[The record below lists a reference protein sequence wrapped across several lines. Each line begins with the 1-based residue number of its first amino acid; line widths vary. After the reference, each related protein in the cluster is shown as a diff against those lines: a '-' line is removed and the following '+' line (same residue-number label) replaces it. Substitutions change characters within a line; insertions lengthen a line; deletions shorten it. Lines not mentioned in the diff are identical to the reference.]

1 MTRMAADD
9 HSVLFATCDS
19 RMLRFLRARL
29 APRQRLHVEES
40 GRFASRW
47 IDFHEHAR
55 PLMLGRGPKANAS
68 QHFADEHR
76 EPEELAARFAR
87 DAVGRLDE
95 VSREARGGQIPVF
108 AEGRFLGHLRA
119 AAAAARSQVVLL
131 HGNLAPL
138 DAGELAVHP
147 LVVELM
153 RESAASERGPLRG
166 PSEAELRS
174 SGGDGGVNR

>member
-1 MTRMAADD
+1 MTRMTSED
-9 HSVLFATCDS
+9 HSVFFATCDLRS
-19 RMLRFLRARL
+19 LRFLTARPM
-29 APRQRLHVEES
+29 PRQRLHVEES
-40 GRFASRW
+40 ERFASRW

-95 VSREARGGQIPVF
+95 VSREVRAGRLPVF

-119 AAAAARSQVVLL
+119 AAAAARSHVVLL

-147 LVVELM
+147 LVVELV
-153 RESAASERGPLRG
+153 RESAASERGPLPG
-166 PSEAELRS
+166 PIEAALRKT
-174 SGGDGGVNR
+174 GGDGGMKR